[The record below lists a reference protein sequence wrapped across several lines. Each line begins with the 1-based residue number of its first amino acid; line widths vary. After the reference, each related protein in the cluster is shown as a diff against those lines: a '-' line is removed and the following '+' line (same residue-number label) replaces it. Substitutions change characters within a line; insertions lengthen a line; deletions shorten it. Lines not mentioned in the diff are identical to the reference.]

1 MSYKK
6 VVGADLKFVGQKQT
20 LKALRS
26 GKASEVIIADDADEH
41 VKQANV
47 PVVNVPSKQELG
59 KACGIDVAATA
70 VAIKKV

>member
-1 MSYKK
+1 M
-6 VVGADLKFVGQKQT
+6 
-20 LKALRS
+20 
-26 GKASEVIIADDADEH
+26 IIADDADEH
-41 VKQANV
+41 VKQALLDAAKQANV